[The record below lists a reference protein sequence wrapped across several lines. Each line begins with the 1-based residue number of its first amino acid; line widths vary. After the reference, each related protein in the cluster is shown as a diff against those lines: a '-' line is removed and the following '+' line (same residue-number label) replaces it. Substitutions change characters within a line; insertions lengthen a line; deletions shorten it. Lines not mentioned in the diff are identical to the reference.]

1 MSSQRAVSANYDVG
15 GYGRDEP
22 ASTNSQRAS
31 YAASATLPAGVTPGA
46 LGAPAA
52 QDRTTLERDTRP
64 PSKGSKP
71 MTAAQLA
78 ASVDAEHHEKEKK
91 HKSRFSFFGSK
102 SKKDK
107 DGKK

>member
-1 MSSQRAVSANYDVG
+1 M
-15 GYGRDEP
+15 
-22 ASTNSQRAS
+22 
-31 YAASATLPAGVTPGA
+31 
-46 LGAPAA
+46 
-52 QDRTTLERDTRP
+52 TLERDTRP